1 MDCRLNAKCKTI
13 MFLEE
18 NIGEHLDGLVFD
30 NELLNAMPKTW
41 SMKKKKLISLTSLGL
56 KSNL

>member
-30 NELLNAMPKTW
+30 NELLNAIPKTW
-41 SMKKKKLISLTSLGL
+41 SMKKKKSW
-56 KSNL
+56 